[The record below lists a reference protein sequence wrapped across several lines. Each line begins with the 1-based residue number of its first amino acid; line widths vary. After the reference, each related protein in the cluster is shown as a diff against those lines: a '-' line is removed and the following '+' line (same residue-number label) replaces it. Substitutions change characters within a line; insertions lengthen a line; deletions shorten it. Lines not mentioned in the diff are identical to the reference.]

1 MNLQNCHLLEV
12 SISRASGTFIF
23 FTTQLAISSFKTCSK
38 SFTYNW
44 FFKNVNPQGSFIEGF
59 DVGSN
64 AEHSAKSFLQVRNQT
79 H

>member
-12 SISRASGTFIF
+12 SISRASGTFRF

-44 FFKNVNPQGSFIEGF
+44 FLKNVNPQGSFIEGF
-59 DVGSN
+59 DVRL
-64 AEHSAKSFLQVRNQT
+64 EHSTKSFLQVRNQT